1 MSLLSPSESNAF
13 QSFLSTMDYPD
24 EAISASDWAI
34 YNSSAAMHQVLDDP
48 LLENSVNPGHREAL
62 AKATKDLMSLD
73 SDMWDAGSSM
83 MDHHPNTPHQAF
95 DAHGRH
101 NGNYDHQLLAH
112 QQQVLQ
118 HQRQQHQ
125 QRQNSFSTN
134 RDIFPFLHNKQ
145 QPTPLQYMQQQQ
157 QHAQMSSMNSLSHSS
172 TTSSFG
178 FQQRH
183 NSISMTPPLHHQQ
196 QQPSQQQ
203 QQVNIPQQPQ
213 RGASP
218 VSRGTRLR
226 GAGSARSLSGSSR
239 PSTSAPNGND
249 ASTSSAGARN
259 NTADAAG
266 TSKRVRTS
274 TSPPIVNRTGQPQK
288 PTLLSPSQK
297 KANHI
302 QSEQKRR
309 ANIRRGYEALCETVP
324 ALREAIREEEEQ
336 ERMSNSGSG
345 TRKKTR
351 NKKGAKDGDE
361 RDKDRLDGRAG
372 PRSENVVLSKSE
384 YFLFLVWSPG
394 SDCSISLS
402 IFEIPPKLLNSKC
415 MRICSLYSFSNR
427 PHPTTNIRPLFSP
440 RTTASRA
447 FVPTTRA
454 LCADAADFRSAMG
467 KRMERWRGK
476 TGR

>member
-34 YNSSAAMHQVLDDP
+34 YNSSAAMHQVPDDP

-62 AKATKDLMSLD
+62 TRATKDLMSLD

-83 MDHHPNTPHQAF
+83 MDHHPNISHQAF

-134 RDIFPFLHNKQ
+134 RDTFPFLHNKQ
-145 QPTPLQYMQQQQ
+145 QPMPLQYMQQQ

-172 TTSSFG
+172 TTSSLG

-213 RGASP
+213 RGVSP
-218 VSRGTRLR
+218 VSRGTRLP
-226 GAGSARSLSGSSR
+226 GAGSPRFSSGSSR

-259 NTADAAG
+259 IMADATG
-266 TSKRVRTS
+266 TSKRARTS
-274 TSPPIVNRTGQPQK
+274 TSPPIMNRTGQPQK

-324 ALREAIREEEEQ
+324 SLREAIREEEEQ
-336 ERMSNSGSG
+336 EQMSNSGSG

-351 NKKGAKDGDE
+351 TKKGAKDGDE

-384 YFLFLVWSPG
+384 YFLITHCSIVLGWPRG
-394 SDCSISLS
+394 SDCSTFLS
-402 IFEIPPKLLNSKC
+402 IFQIPPS
-415 MRICSLYSFSNR
+415 S
-427 PHPTTNIRPLFSP
+427 
-440 RTTASRA
+440 
-447 FVPTTRA
+447 
-454 LCADAADFRSAMG
+454 
-467 KRMERWRGK
+467 
-476 TGR
+476 